1 MPQENKNEIYHSYI
15 KSNSR
20 STEDTSAYISSINL
34 LTEYINITRTSNAT
48 YLTDLNR
55 FSIDTQSSSVII
67 DETKIPNLEYFVNQ
81 VESLKLALRTSPLR
95 FLFIDFNFNLIIH
108 CIILNFK

>member
-15 KSNSR
+15 KSNSK
-20 STEDTSAYISSINL
+20 STEDTNAYISSIQL
-34 LTEYINITRTSNAT
+34 LTEYIN
-48 YLTDLNR
+48 LTKTTNTTTHHQQLTNINR
-55 FSIDTQSSSVII
+55 FSIDTTQSSSLNI

-95 FLFIDFNFNLIIH
+95 YLI
-108 CIILNFK
+108 